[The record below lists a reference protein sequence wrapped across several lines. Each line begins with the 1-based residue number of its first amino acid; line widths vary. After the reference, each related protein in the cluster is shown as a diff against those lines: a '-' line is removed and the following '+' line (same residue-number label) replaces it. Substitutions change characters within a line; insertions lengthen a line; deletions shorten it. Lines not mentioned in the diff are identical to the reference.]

1 MERIR
6 KGFTLI
12 ELLVVVAII
21 AILAAI
27 AVPEYM
33 KYEANARLSNVQN
46 FAKSLYSLG
55 IGVGVTA
62 VQNPACVNA
71 NNFKLDWDSTN
82 GTVNAID
89 NDTGTTCD
97 KVAAYKDKPAWLDSV
112 TLSTSPVPIVSAGA
126 TSGEATG
133 YIDVKSKY
141 SAGNSKYF
149 GCRVYLNNGTMA
161 DIGDG
166 TYICHIE

>member
-12 ELLVVVAII
+12 ELLVVMAII

-46 FAKSLYSLG
+46 LAKSLYSLA
-55 IGVGVTA
+55 IGVGTTA
-62 VQNPACVNA
+62 VQNPACVDA
-71 NNFKLDWDSTN
+71 NNVTLDWENPYIVATYN
-82 GTVNAID
+82 GTP
-89 NDTGTTCD
+89 CD
-97 KVAAYKDKPAWLDSV
+97 KVAAYKNEPGWLENV
-112 TLSTSPVPIVSAGA
+112 NITNGTTNATVSAGG

-141 SAGNSKYF
+141 SAGGNKKF
-149 GCRVYLNNGTMA
+149 GCRVYLNNGTM
-161 DIGDG
+161 DNIDT
-166 TYICHIE
+166 TYICHVKVTP